1 MMIND
6 YESQEAA
13 ADAEVNGRSHERDLG
28 NDEVISILNDL
39 IQTCRDGQEG
49 FREAA
54 EGVDRSDLRTFFN
67 SCSLERAGFAGEL
80 QALVRQ
86 LGGDP
91 EDEGSFS
98 GALHRGWIDLKSA
111 IAGNDDESILAEC
124 ERGED
129 AAKKAY
135 NNALIAQL
143 PENIRRVVET
153 QGISVRD
160 KHDRIR
166 ALRDFTIER
175 SSSDESYIPNNRDYD
190 SARPGLS

>member
-1 MMIND
+1 MMINYD
-6 YESQEAA
+6 ESTQELTS
-13 ADAEVNGRSHERDLG
+13 EPELSNERDIG
-28 NDEVISILNDL
+28 NNEVISILNDL
-39 IQTCRDGQEG
+39 IQTCKDGQEG

-54 EGVDRSDLRTFFN
+54 EGVDRSDLRTFFH

-80 QALVRQ
+80 QTLVRE

-98 GALHRGWIDLKSA
+98 GALHRGWIDLKAA

-129 AAKKAY
+129 AAKRSY
-135 NNALIAQL
+135 NDAIKEDL

-166 ALRDFTIER
+166 ALRDFAIDR
-175 SSSDESYIPNNRDYD
+175 GNSDVCYAPNDHDYD
-190 SARPGLS
+190 SSRPGLS